1 MGLVTVGELK
11 PAFTGKRGFRLNS
24 TIRHASEWPISD
36 VSSDLTV
43 QVGSSSFYL
52 HKFPLVSR
60 SGKIRKLLADP
71 KISNVCLSN
80 APGGSEAFELAAKF
94 CYGINIEINLLNIAK
109 LRCASHYLEMTED
122 FSEENL
128 ASKTEHF
135 LKETIF
141 PSILNSIIV
150 LHHCETLI
158 PVSEDLNLVNRLII
172 AVANNACKE
181 QLTSGLLKLDYSFSG
196 TNIEPQTP
204 LDWWGK
210 SLAVLNLD
218 FFQRVISAVKS
229 KGLIQDVISKILISY
244 TNKSLQGLIVRDPK
258 LEKERVLD
266 SEGKKKQRLIVETI
280 VRLLP
285 TQGRRSSVPMAFLS
299 SLLKMV
305 IATSSSAST
314 GSCRSDLERR
324 IGLQLD
330 QAILEDVLI
339 PINLNGTNNT
349 MYDIDSILRIFSIF
363 LNLDEDDEEEEHH
376 HLQFRDETEMIYDF
390 DSPGS
395 PKQSSI
401 LKVSKLMDNYLAEI
415 AMDPNLTTSKF
426 IALAELLPDHARIIS
441 DGLYR
446 AVDIYLK
453 VHPNIKDSERYRLCK
468 TIDSQKLSQEACSH
482 AAQNERLPVQMAVQ
496 VLYFEQIRLRNAM
509 SSSIGPTQFLFNS
522 NCHQFPQRSG
532 SGAGSGAISP
542 RDNYASVRRENR
554 ELKLEVARMR
564 MRLTDLEKDHISIKQ
579 ELVKSNPG
587 TKLFKSFAKKISKLN
602 SLFSFSSLKPSLSGK
617 ASSESRFLFQ
627 RKRRHS
633 VS

>member
-1 MGLVTVGELK
+1 MEDTSSSYMIIK
-11 PAFTGKRGFRLNS
+11 FK
-24 TIRHASEWPISD
+24 PISE

-43 QVGSSSFYL
+43 QVESSSFCL

-60 SGKIRKLLADP
+60 SGKIRKLLTDS
-71 KISNVCLSN
+71 KTFNICLSSV
-80 APGGSEAFELAAKF
+80 PGGSEAFELAAKF
-94 CYGINIEINLLNIAK
+94 CYGINIDINLLNVAK
-109 LRCASHYLEMTED
+109 LCCASHYLEMTED
-122 FSEENL
+122 FSEDNL
-128 ASKTEHF
+128 AIKTEHYF
-135 LKETIF
+135 KETVL
-141 PSILNSIIV
+141 PSISNSILV
-150 LHHCETLI
+150 LHHCEALV
-158 PVSEDLNLVNRLII
+158 PVSEDLNLVNRLVI
-172 AVANNACKE
+172 AIANNACKE
-181 QLTSGLLKLDYSFSG
+181 QLTSGLLKLDYTFSG
-196 TNIEPQTP
+196 ANMEPETP

-210 SLAVLNLD
+210 SVAVLNLD
-218 FFQRVISAVKS
+218 FFQRVVSAVRS
-229 KGLIQDVISKILISY
+229 KGLRQDVISKILISY
-244 TNKSLQGLIVRDPK
+244 TNKSLQGLIVRDTK
-258 LEKERVLD
+258 LEKERVID
-266 SEGKKKQRLIVETI
+266 SEAKKKQRMIVETI

-285 TQGRRSSVPMAFLS
+285 TQGRKSSVPIAFLS
-299 SLLKMV
+299 SLLKMA
-305 IATSSSAST
+305 IATSSSSASS

-339 PINLNGTNNT
+339 PTNPDGANNT

-363 LNLDEDDEEEEHH
+363 LNLDEEDDEEEEDRHH
-376 HLQFRDETEMIYDF
+376 RNRFGDETEMIFDF

-415 AMDPNLTTSKF
+415 ALDTNLTTSKF

-509 SSSIGPTQFLFNS
+509 SSSISPTQFLFS
-522 NCHQFPQRSG
+522 GNCHQFPQRGG
-532 SGAGSGAISP
+532 SGAGRSGAISP

-564 MRLTDLEKDHISIKQ
+564 MRLTDLEKDHISIRQ
-579 ELVKSNPG
+579 ELVKTNPG

-602 SLFSFSSLKPSLSGK
+602 SLFRFASLKPSLQGK
-617 ASSESRFLFQ
+617 ATSESRFLFQ

-633 VS
+633 LS

>member
-1 MGLVTVGELK
+1 M
-11 PAFTGKRGFRLNS
+11 
-24 TIRHASEWPISD
+24 
-36 VSSDLTV
+36 
-43 QVGSSSFYL
+43 
-52 HKFPLVSR
+52 SR
-60 SGKIRKLLADP
+60 SGKIRKLLVDS
-71 KISNVCLSN
+71 KISNICLSN
-80 APGGSEAFELAAKF
+80 VPGGYEAFELAAKF
-94 CYGINIEINLLNIAK
+94 CYGINIEISLLNIAK

-128 ASKTEHF
+128 AAKTEHF
-135 LKETIF
+135 FKETIL
-141 PSILNSIIV
+141 PSISNSIIA

-172 AVANNACKE
+172 AIANNACKE
-181 QLTSGLLKLDYSFSG
+181 QLTSGLLKLDYTFSG
-196 TNIEPQTP
+196 TNIEPETP

-218 FFQRVISAVKS
+218 FFQRVVSAVKS
-229 KGLIQDVISKILISY
+229 KGLRQDVISKILISY

-266 SEGKKKQRLIVETI
+266 LELKKKQRLTVETI

-305 IATSSSAST
+305 IATSSSASS

-339 PINLNGTNNT
+339 PINPNGINNT

-363 LNLDEDDEEEEHH
+363 LNLDEDDDEEEHH
-376 HLQFRDETEMIYDF
+376 HHRQFRDETEMIYDF

-415 AMDPNLTTSKF
+415 ALDPNLTTSKF
-426 IALAELLPDHARIIS
+426 IDLAELLPDHARIIS

-453 VHPNIKDSERYRLCK
+453 VQIIN
-468 TIDSQKLSQEACSH
+468 LS
-482 AAQNERLPVQMAVQ
+482 L
-496 VLYFEQIRLRNAM
+496 I
-509 SSSIGPTQFLFNS
+509 FNS
-522 NCHQFPQRSG
+522 
-532 SGAGSGAISP
+532 
-542 RDNYASVRRENR
+542 
-554 ELKLEVARMR
+554 LKV
-564 MRLTDLEKDHISIKQ
+564 
-579 ELVKSNPG
+579 
-587 TKLFKSFAKKISKLN
+587 
-602 SLFSFSSLKPSLSGK
+602 
-617 ASSESRFLFQ
+617 
-627 RKRRHS
+627 
-633 VS
+633 